1 MSPLKPFQ
9 SKIIVLLSQQE
20 LQIAELYRFFASLY
34 PDLREF
40 WTDLS
45 KEQLEFAT
53 WLEYF
58 YKKSDEGTAQFHEG
72 NVKTYTVD
80 SLVKYLE
87 DNLTKVK
94 EKAPTLQAAFR
105 LALDIENSLIIKK
118 VFDRFKSSDRELACL
133 LGTLRNR
140 KRDHL
145 KRLEVQSTPF
155 ALPRG

>member
-20 LQIAELYRFFASLY
+20 LRIAELYRFYAGLY

-45 KEQLEFAT
+45 KEQMEFAT

-58 YKKSDEGTAQFHEG
+58 YKKSDEGTVQFQEG
-72 NVKTYTVD
+72 NVKTYTIE
-80 SLVKYLE
+80 SFVKYLE

-94 EKAPTLQAAFR
+94 EKAPTTQAAFR

-118 VFDRFKSSDRELACL
+118 VFDRFQSADRKLATL
-133 LGTLRNR
+133 LGTLRDR
-140 KRDHL
+140 KRGHL

-155 ALPRG
+155 APPRG